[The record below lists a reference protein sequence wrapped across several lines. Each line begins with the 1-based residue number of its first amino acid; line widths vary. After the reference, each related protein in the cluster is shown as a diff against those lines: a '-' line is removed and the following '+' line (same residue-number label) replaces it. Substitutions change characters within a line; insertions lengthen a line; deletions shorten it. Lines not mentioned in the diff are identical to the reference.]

1 MDYSYRSVLPVN
13 QSSRKTSPS
22 RRFFLGNLRL
32 LVLTR
37 PSGPSGTRSSRLRA
51 TRAPGAGRL
60 LRATRKPDARARSVG
75 AFLAGRVGASP
86 VGVEGGWTFLALR
99 ASVCLEFA
107 SACHQSRQAE
117 ACPTR
122 DGGCG
127 RPVPR
132 EPDARFGRYGSPTR
146 ERGALGR
153 FLRGGWERR
162 WLEWRADGPCLRCG
176 LPSVSSSLQPV
187 TNPDRLKPVLRE
199 TEAAGSLT

>member
-86 VGVEGGWTFLALR
+86 VGVEGGWTLLALR

-132 EPDARFGRYGSPTR
+132 
-146 ERGALGR
+146 
-153 FLRGGWERR
+153 RR
-162 WLEWRADGPCLRCG
+162 TLASG
-176 LPSVSSSLQPV
+176 
-187 TNPDRLKPVLRE
+187 N
-199 TEAAGSLT
+199 TEARRASEERWGVSCGAGGSVAGWSGGRMDLACAAGFRLSRVRFSLSPIQTG